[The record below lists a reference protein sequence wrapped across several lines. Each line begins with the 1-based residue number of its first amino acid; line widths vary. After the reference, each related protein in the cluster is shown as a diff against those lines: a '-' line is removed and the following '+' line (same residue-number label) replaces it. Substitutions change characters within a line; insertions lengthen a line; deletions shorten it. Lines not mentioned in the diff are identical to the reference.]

1 MGRSQVKYN
10 QTHGR
15 PGNQKGRQ
23 PPLAAAASASSSL
36 AKKVASA
43 VNLGDNSWRYD
54 KQELP
59 DDVNIHDDTVM
70 ALTSFGNYTASRET
84 TTTITPHTLW
94 NEQRMPDLL
103 IKMAQLLSTMTL
115 SEQLHIPKYLV
126 DDDIIV
132 QDLAKGKEPP
142 TLKTQVAVLPMEEQP
157 HDATSTTGSTQVDE
171 NQNNN
176 DDEENIEEMDLN
188 AWLDSVIS

>member
-23 PPLAAAASASSSL
+23 PPLAAAAAAASSSSL

-84 TTTITPHTLW
+84 TTITTTPHTLW

-103 IKMAQLLSTMTL
+103 VQMAQLLSTMTL

-157 HDATSTTGSTQVDE
+157 HDATTVDE